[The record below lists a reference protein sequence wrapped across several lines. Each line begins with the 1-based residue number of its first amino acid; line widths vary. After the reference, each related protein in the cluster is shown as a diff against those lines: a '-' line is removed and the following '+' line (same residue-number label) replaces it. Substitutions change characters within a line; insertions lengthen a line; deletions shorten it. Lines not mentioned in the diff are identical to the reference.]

1 MSTVRCQ
8 YRRRGL
14 PSLWDVRRFILLLAA
29 LSGLAACSGI
39 AVMYHRLDWWA
50 ERYVDDFVEFNAAQE
65 AQFQR
70 ALNRVHVAHC
80 RDDLPQY
87 RARLSEIVERARDG
101 KVDRAYVADLRAS
114 LRSDLDRL
122 LALAAPEAVTLLE
135 SLSTEQIARLE
146 KGFEKSNA
154 DYLKQRAE
162 SAEDGFKAR
171 RRMMIKRLEHWLGN
185 LTPAQMQSVEEWAAA
200 LRADGQMELQTRQRW
215 QGHLIALL
223 DGRKS
228 GLATRDDL
236 YLWLVGFRDA
246 RSAEYQA
253 LRDQNE
259 AVTMALVADIA
270 ASLNQDQLAHLNN
283 EVERWQRRLAA
294 IDCGRVERS

>member
-1 MSTVRCQ
+1 MSKVRCQ

-14 PSLWDVRRFILLLAA
+14 SSLWDVRRFILVVAA
-29 LSGLAACSGI
+29 LSGLAACSGV
-39 AVMYHRLDWWA
+39 AVVYHRLDWWA
-50 ERYVDDFVEFNAAQE
+50 ERYIDEFVEFNAAQE

-87 RARLSEIVERARDG
+87 RTRLSEIVERARNG

-146 KGFEKSNA
+146 KGFEQSNA
-154 DYLKQRAE
+154 DYLKRRAE
-162 SAEDGFKAR
+162 SEEDALKAR
-171 RRMMIKRLEHWLGN
+171 RRMMIKRLEYWLGN
-185 LTPAQMQSVEEWAAA
+185 LTPAQVQRVEEWATA
-200 LRADGQMELQTRQRW
+200 LWADGPLELQTRQRW
-215 QGHLIALL
+215 QGRLL
-223 DGRKS
+223 ELLAARKTGEAS
-228 GLATRDDL
+228 RDDL

-253 LRDQNE
+253 LRDHNE
-259 AVTMALVADIA
+259 SVTIALVADIA
-270 ASLNQDQLAHLNN
+270 ASLSQRQVTHLSN
-283 EVERWQRRLAA
+283 EAERWQGRLAA
-294 IDCGRVERS
+294 IDCSRVERS